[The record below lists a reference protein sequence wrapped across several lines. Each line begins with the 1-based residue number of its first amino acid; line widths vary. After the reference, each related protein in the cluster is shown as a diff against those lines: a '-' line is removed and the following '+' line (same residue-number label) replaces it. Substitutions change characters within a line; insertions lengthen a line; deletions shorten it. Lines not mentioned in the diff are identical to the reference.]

1 MELILKRAIIP
12 PRRIETKASRTAD
25 FTCACR
31 ALSWMETNPYFKS
44 EDWVAPRLLP
54 TRIQW
59 LIKFPLL
66 RKVLSRIVTPKGVYA
81 WVIARTK
88 YIDDW
93 FTGISREG
101 FTQVLILG
109 AGFDSRSVRFAD
121 ELCGMRIF
129 ELDSGT
135 TQIMKTS
142 QFNERQVDFP
152 ENVTFIPV
160 NFELEDLSP
169 KLGKAGFRKDA
180 KTLLLME
187 GVLQYLKPEAVCK
200 TLEALQKWTAPGS
213 RLICD
218 FANSSFFN
226 EEENSYGK
234 SALLRS
240 LQRYGETFRFGLSD
254 DKVEPF
260 FAGYGFNVIEKVNP
274 ADLEEMYFK
283 DRAGRLHARVNGV
296 QTIITAERI

>member
-1 MELILKRAIIP
+1 MELILKRTIIP

-44 EDWVAPRLLP
+44 EDWVAARLLP
-54 TRIQW
+54 RRIQW
-59 LIKFPLL
+59 LIKIPIL
-66 RKVLSRIVTPKGVYA
+66 RKVLSRFVGPQGVYA

-93 FTGISREG
+93 FTGVSKEG

-121 ELCGMRIF
+121 ELSDMHIF
-129 ELDSGT
+129 ELDAGT

-169 KLGKAGFRKDA
+169 KLEKAEFRKDA

-187 GVLQYLKPEAVCK
+187 GVLQYINPGAVHK
-200 TLEALQKWTAPGS
+200 TLAALQKLTAPGS

-226 EEENSYGK
+226 ENETGYGK
-234 SALLRS
+234 SGLLRS
-240 LQRYGETFRFGLSD
+240 LRQNGETFQFGLSD
-254 DKVEPF
+254 DRVEPF
-260 FAGYGFNVIEKVNP
+260 FTAYGFNVIECVNP
-274 ADLEEMYFK
+274 ADLEAMYFRDK
-283 DRAGRLHARVNGV
+283 AGRLQARVNGT
-296 QTIITAERI
+296 QTIVTAERI

>member
-1 MELILKRAIIP
+1 
-12 PRRIETKASRTAD
+12 
-25 FTCACR
+25 
-31 ALSWMETNPYFKS
+31 METNPYFKS
-44 EDWVAPRLLP
+44 EDWVAARLLP
-54 TRIQW
+54 RRIQW
-59 LIKFPLL
+59 LIKIPIL
-66 RKVLSRIVTPKGVYA
+66 RKVLSRFVGPQGVYA

-93 FTGISREG
+93 FTGVSKEG

-121 ELCGMRIF
+121 ELSDMHIF
-129 ELDSGT
+129 ELDAGT

-169 KLGKAGFRKDA
+169 KLEKAEFRKDA

-187 GVLQYLKPEAVCK
+187 GVLQYINPGAVHK
-200 TLEALQKWTAPGS
+200 TLAALQKLTAPGS

-226 EEENSYGK
+226 ENETGYGK
-234 SALLRS
+234 SGLLRS
-240 LQRYGETFRFGLSD
+240 LRQNGETFQFGLSD
-254 DKVEPF
+254 DRVEPF
-260 FAGYGFNVIEKVNP
+260 FTAYGFNVIECVNP
-274 ADLEEMYFK
+274 ADLEAMYFRDK
-283 DRAGRLHARVNGV
+283 AGRLQARVNGT
-296 QTIITAERI
+296 QTIVTAERI